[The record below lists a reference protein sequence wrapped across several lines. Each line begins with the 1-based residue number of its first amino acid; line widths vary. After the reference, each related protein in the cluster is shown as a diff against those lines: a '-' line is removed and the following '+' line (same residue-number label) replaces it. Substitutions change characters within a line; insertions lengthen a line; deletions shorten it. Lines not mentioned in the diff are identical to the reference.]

1 MKPATAPNPSRQ
13 ETIQPTTS
21 REPGAGEVNSREL
34 NSRETE
40 SRKSE
45 SDVRLNDTASDS
57 KSQNFACIFYFQ
69 DSISCQASSG
79 RGADSTT
86 GLRALCRRRILR
98 WKHEEPWLAAERE
111 LSGRQIESIDE
122 HGRPWRFPTSNKG
135 SQKDFSKLLEYEW
148 RLEELFQKHPEL
160 GGICQYHAETL
171 PHEVLRQGLL
181 THPLI
186 FVNQTLSRINPHYLR
201 ADSYSNQA
209 EVNPELESVIDS
221 LCHSDEAS

>member
-1 MKPATAPNPSRQ
+1 MSFRTKL
-13 ETIQPTTS
+13 I
-21 REPGAGEVNSREL
+21 REL
-34 NSRETE
+34 
-40 SRKSE
+40 
-45 SDVRLNDTASDS
+45 LGYAGLW
-57 KSQNFACIFYFQ
+57 A
-69 DSISCQASSG
+69 
-79 RGADSTT
+79 T
-86 GLRALCRRRILR
+86 GDMT
-98 WKHEEPWLAAERE
+98 WE
-111 LSGRQIESIDE
+111 LG
-122 HGRPWRFPTSNKG
+122 P
-135 SQKDFSKLLEYEW
+135 QKDFSKLLEYEW

>member
-1 MKPATAPNPSRQ
+1 LHSQIEAVSRHQCLIYEGSPSRQ
-13 ETIQPTTS
+13 LPELAALVSQKLNENFRCLYLDSPVMV
-21 REPGAGEVNSREL
+21 AGISCYLAAAGIDIAREL
-34 NSRETE
+34 
-40 SRKSE
+40 
-45 SDVRLNDTASDS
+45 
-57 KSQNFACIFYFQ
+57 
-69 DSISCQASSG
+69 G
-79 RGADSTT
+79 
-86 GLRALCRRRILR
+86 
-98 WKHEEPWLAAERE
+98 
-111 LSGRQIESIDE
+111 
-122 HGRPWRFPTSNKG
+122 KG
-135 SQKDFSKLLEYEW
+135 SLMLSSDQQHLIKGRFDVDQMMQTLEGALAQALQDGYAGLWATGDMTWELGPQKDFSKLLEYEW